1 MRVLP
6 FLLAISLAI
15 PTFAQSAATAQ
26 QWVKE
31 AEKLQDDD
39 PAAALRLLE
48 RALPLLRLAAQP
60 SARMDARR
68 AQCWST
74 AVVDGSKVP
83 PVVAAALEEATSINH
98 LAAMADLELCRGY
111 AFETTGKVNEAAAD
125 YELAV
130 RDGERSG
137 DQKVWADALV
147 LRGEMFSYRGQ
158 FTAAIDD
165 LQQAYTMNVALKRE
179 SKQRY
184 ALNAIANLYADR
196 RVGAYDRAIEYY
208 RQLLAAHQKRGSLR
222 DMATARFN
230 IAATLETKGELQAA
244 LDEYQRAL
252 KLEQERKDPDAVADV
267 QRPLGV
273 VLGKLGRLDEGL
285 AMLDAALAR
294 FRQTDEESAAQTQL
308 ARGVVL
314 RKLGRTRE
322 ALAELDAARSQFIR
336 TKSDRFLERTEEERA
351 LALAALGDFRG
362 ALHARTSQLDLRQKL
377 AEQSRDEH
385 VSRLRVQ
392 FETEKK
398 ERENAVLLRENQ
410 LRQRENT
417 ILSRENAFRARALD
431 DAARI
436 RRLQAIA
443 IALGGIVIGV
453 LVYLVV
459 RHLTTAR
466 RMRDLALTDE
476 LTKLPNRRHLLAF
489 ADEQLRAARAGGKPF
504 SMLALDID
512 HFKRINDTRGHDAGD
527 VVLRTVAQTCQA
539 ALRQHDRI
547 GRTGGEEFLV
557 VLPETDA
564 RNAADIAERLR
575 VAVEATGVTI
585 SIGVTE
591 WTAADDFTALARRA
605 DDCLYRAKEQ
615 GRNRVELA
623 YA

>member
-1 MRVLP
+1 MRLFP
-6 FLLAISLAI
+6 LLLAFTLAM
-15 PTFAQSAATAQ
+15 PALAQSAAEAKQWIAQ
-26 QWVKE
+26 
-31 AEKLQDDD
+31 AEELQNSD
-39 PAAALRLLE
+39 PAAGLRLLE
-48 RALPLLRLAAQP
+48 RALPLLPLASQANG
-60 SARMDARR
+60 RMEARR
-68 AQCWST
+68 AQCWTT
-74 AVVDGSKVP
+74 AIIDGSKVP
-83 PVVAAALEEATSINH
+83 AVTTVALEEARSINH
-98 LAAMADLELCRGY
+98 LATIADLELCRGD
-111 AFETTGKVNEAAAD
+111 AFEVTGKVNEAAAD

-130 RDGERSG
+130 RDAARSG

-147 LRGEMFSYRGQ
+147 LRGEMSSYRGQ
-158 FTAAIDD
+158 FTAAIAD
-165 LQQAYTMNVALKRE
+165 LQKAYALNVALKRE

-208 RQLLAAHQKRGSLR
+208 RQLLAVHEKDGSIGE
-222 DMATARFN
+222 MATTHFN
-230 IAATLETKGELQAA
+230 IAATLETKGELKGA

-252 KLEQERKDPDAVADV
+252 GLEQQHKDPGSIADI
-267 QRPLGV
+267 QRPLGI
-273 VLGKLGRLDEGL
+273 VLGKLGRLDEAL
-285 AMLDAALAR
+285 VMLDRALAY
-294 FRQTDEESAAQTQL
+294 FRQANDEESAAQTQM

-322 ALAELDAARSQFIR
+322 ALAELDAARTQFIR

-362 ALHARTSQLDLRQKL
+362 ALDARASQIVLRQKL
-377 AEQSRDEH
+377 NDQSRDEY

-398 ERENAVLLRENQ
+398 ERENALLLRENQ
-410 LRQRENT
+410 L
-417 ILSRENAFRARALD
+417 RARALD

-436 RRLQAIA
+436 RRLQLIV
-443 IALGGIVIGV
+443 IILGGAVIAV
-453 LVYLVV
+453 LIYLVV
-459 RHLTTAR
+459 RHLATAR

-476 LTKLPNRRHLLAF
+476 LTRLPNRRHLLAF

-527 VVLRTVAQTCQA
+527 EVLRTVAQTCQA

-557 VLPETDA
+557 VLPGTDA
-564 RNAADIAERLR
+564 RQAADIAERLR
-575 VAVEATGVTI
+575 SAVEATGVTI

-591 WTAADDFTALARRA
+591 WTTTDDFTALARRA

-623 YA
+623 YAG